1 MNKVIVKEGLYS
13 PKFHTHM
20 HITSN
25 GDIIDCL
32 PKSYKHILKIEQENT
47 NLKQT
52 LNEIREYCNENIQ
65 MCKDEQST
73 DEWECC
79 IEEPQGVLQ
88 IINRVLGD
96 EK

>member
-1 MNKVIVKEGLYS
+1 MDNRTIEEIRNNETKLINDIKVL
-13 PKFHTHM
+13 
-20 HITSN
+20 
-25 GDIIDCL
+25 
-32 PKSYKHILKIEQENT
+32 EQENT

-79 IEEPQGVLQ
+79 IEELQGVLQ